1 MLIGAFEGSDLIIVA
16 IVLVVLGFAPKL
28 ARNLGTAKKEFEKS
42 IKPSEAKSVEE
53 PKEDN

>member
-1 MLIGAFEGSDLIIVA
+1 MLLGAFEGSDLIIVA

-42 IKPSEAKSVEE
+42 IKPSDAPSVEK
-53 PKEDN
+53 PKEDH